1 MFKPFL
7 SYCQRQ
13 SVKLSPCQERL
24 AKEYF
29 TDKEVFA
36 RSVVYCPRIAGQSL
50 LFEQIK
56 WFERRAAEDR
66 KKLCNVGALTDD

>member
-7 SYCQRQ
+7 SYCQQR

-29 TDKEVFA
+29 RDKEAFA

-50 LFEQIK
+50 LFEQIR
-56 WFERRAAEDR
+56 WFERYAAEDW
-66 KKLCNVGALTDD
+66 KKLCNVRTL